1 MKPNITIIYNV
12 ILAITSVLLLYSYFY
27 VLVYDKD
34 FFDEEASKKEIV
46 APETDTTNNNTLD
59 TSRTDSSADTIK
71 LSSATSMESDTIADS
86 SAALSKNSLKP
97 TLPSTTDK
105 ASTPK
110 GIKGLDEKPTEP
122 VNFLDMLVVMFLAG
136 MLGGVLANLRG
147 IFEFYRE
154 EKGFPDHLFIP
165 YLIRPLTASIS
176 GLLIFFIS
184 HLIISS
190 TANPTYDNE
199 YISFRGM
206 VSFMS
211 LAIISGFASQEFTER
226 LKAAAGTLFGIS
238 PTVSTET
245 DKPSSL
251 PLSEE
256 TDPDHAVNTSETD
269 HSLDSDNNTTINPEA
284 SENIPPLENT
294 PKQSPLT
301 PQSQQKIGKSRYM
314 NRD

>member
-1 MKPNITIIYNV
+1 MKPTVTIIYNV
-12 ILAITSVLLLYSYFY
+12 VLAITSVLLLYSYFY

-34 FFDEEASKKEIV
+34 FFTEEHTHNRLSENAKTVEDSSSVNIQPMPASPIKI
-46 APETDTTNNNTLD
+46 DTIIRD
-59 TSRTDSSADTIK
+59 TSKTTLSKTKVNLSVSTDLEKKDSS
-71 LSSATSMESDTIADS
+71 
-86 SAALSKNSLKP
+86 LK
-97 TLPSTTDK
+97 
-105 ASTPK
+105 
-110 GIKGLDEKPTEP
+110 EKEKEVEP

-154 EKGFPDHLFIP
+154 EKMFPDHLFIP
-165 YLIRPLTASIS
+165 YLIRPLTAAIS

-238 PTVSTET
+238 PAQTLEKPKNITEEP
-245 DKPSSL
+245 DPSNPNPAADS
-251 PLSEE
+251 
-256 TDPDHAVNTSETD
+256 
-269 HSLDSDNNTTINPEA
+269 DSDNPDPNAEKPAQNTTSPSNPQA
-284 SENIPPLENT
+284 SPSIP
-294 PKQSPLT
+294 QA
-301 PQSQQKIGKSRYM
+301 QQKMGKSRYI

>member
-1 MKPNITIIYNV
+1 MKPTVTIIYNV
-12 ILAITSVLLLYSYFY
+12 VLAITSVLLLYSYFY

-34 FFDEEASKKEIV
+34 FFKEDSVPNEMIHTTADKKKLDSLTKDSSVPDTVPSISDAESMDSFKTDSFSTAAVKTTLPTAAPDKQPNDEVSEQTFKKES
-46 APETDTTNNNTLD
+46 EH
-59 TSRTDSSADTIK
+59 
-71 LSSATSMESDTIADS
+71 
-86 SAALSKNSLKP
+86 
-97 TLPSTTDK
+97 
-105 ASTPK
+105 
-110 GIKGLDEKPTEP
+110 

-136 MLGGVLANLRG
+136 LLGGVLANLRG

-165 YLIRPLTASIS
+165 YLIRPLTAAIS
-176 GLLIFFIS
+176 GLLVFFIS

-190 TANPTYDNE
+190 TANPTYNNE

-238 PTVSTET
+238 PTDTLEHLEGVT
-245 DKPSSL
+245 PSK
-251 PLSEE
+251 LSE
-256 TDPDHAVNTSETD
+256 T
-269 HSLDSDNNTTINPEA
+269 NPEDLNNLNSDPTTNTNPDTPTTTA
-284 SENIPPLENT
+284 VSESTTPEATIPT
-294 PKQSPLT
+294 PSA
-301 PQSQQKIGKSRYM
+301 PQSSQKKGKSRYR

>member
-1 MKPNITIIYNV
+1 MKPTVTIIYNV
-12 ILAITSVLLLYSYFY
+12 VLAITSVLLLYSYFY

-34 FFDEEASKKEIV
+34 FFTEEH
-46 APETDTTNNNTLD
+46 THNTLNESAKIVDKSNLDSSSVNIRPMPASPIKIDTIVRD
-59 TSRTDSSADTIK
+59 TSNATLSKTKINLSVSTDLEK
-71 LSSATSMESDTIADS
+71 
-86 SAALSKNSLKP
+86 KNSLLK
-97 TLPSTTDK
+97 
-105 ASTPK
+105 
-110 GIKGLDEKPTEP
+110 EKETKEKEVEP

-154 EKGFPDHLFIP
+154 EKMFPDHLFIP
-165 YLIRPLTASIS
+165 YLIRPLTAAIS

-238 PTVSTET
+238 PSQPLEKARNIPKEADSNTTNPDPSMSTDSNATDRSTEE
-245 DKPSSL
+245 SSQ
-251 PLSEE
+251 
-256 TDPDHAVNTSETD
+256 T
-269 HSLDSDNNTTINPEA
+269 
-284 SENIPPLENT
+284 NIPT
-294 PKQSPLT
+294 SPPT
-301 PQSQQKIGKSRYM
+301 PQSQQKMGKSRYI

>member
-1 MKPNITIIYNV
+1 MKPTVTIIYNAV
-12 ILAITSVLLLYSYFY
+12 LAITSVLLLYSYFY

-34 FFDEEASKKEIV
+34 FFTEEAKQNLIKESSKKVNES
-46 APETDTTNNNTLD
+46 NQ
-59 TSRTDSSADTIK
+59 DSSAIDKSLI
-71 LSSATSMESDTIADS
+71 SNAEIASDSTKVDS
-86 SAALSKNSLKP
+86 SI
-97 TLPSTTDK
+97 
-105 ASTPK
+105 ASTIIAIAPK
-110 GIKGLDEKPTEP
+110 NPSITPGIQDSNLKQKEFEEIEKDVEH

-154 EKGFPDHLFIP
+154 EKSFPENLFIP
-165 YLIRPLTASIS
+165 YLIRPLTAAIS

-238 PTVSTET
+238 PAEASRRPEDPVIPETSNPTTPNPEVPNPTDDSDNST
-245 DKPSSL
+245 SS
-251 PLSEE
+251 SEE
-256 TDPDHAVNTSETD
+256 T
-269 HSLDSDNNTTINPEA
+269 PEVTMPSA
-284 SENIPPLENT
+284 NIPTT
-294 PKQSPLT
+294 PT
-301 PQSQQKIGKSRYM
+301 APQAQQKMGKSRYM